1 MRHKEFDP
9 DLALGRA
16 MDLFWAK
23 GYEATG
29 ITDLTEHLGIAR
41 ASLYATFGSKSE
53 LYHRALERYC
63 TRQAGPV
70 MAALEATGPFLP
82 TIHGLLSHLADVTA
96 GDRER
101 RGCLVVNATAERI
114 PADPITTAQVEAH
127 LRHDHEV
134 LEGALRRAQAHGEVR
149 TDQSPAAQASFLVA
163 TILGIRVLGK
173 ARSDLEQLHDVVA
186 VAVDGLRDPRHQHVD
201 APGGP

>member
-1 MRHKEFDP
+1 MRSKEFDP

-16 MDLFWAK
+16 MNLFWAK

-70 MAALEATGPFLP
+70 LAALEAPGPIMP
-82 TIHGLLSHLADVTA
+82 TIHGLLSHLADITA
-96 GDRER
+96 GDPER

-114 PADPITTAQVEAH
+114 PADPTTTRLVEAH

-134 LEGALRRAQAHGEVR
+134 LEGALRRGQAHGEVR
-149 TDQSPAAQASFLVA
+149 TDQSPAAQANFLVA

-173 ARSDLEQLHDVVA
+173 ARCDLEQLRDVVD
-186 VAVDGLRDPRHQHVD
+186 VALAGLRNAGHQHVPD
-201 APGGP
+201 EGQP